1 MELFISSIYQ
11 YIYLAFVAIVTFVS
25 IGKYKRYPLEANVN
39 QESSTGAEQLLVA
52 VMTLFIGLR
61 PMNGFFV
68 DMSAYKARLQ
78 QLQGSTFFFTWD
90 TDNKIYDNFE
100 AWWGCNGFDLHLFFF
115 IIALIY
121 FGCAYIGIKRLFGR
135 YALIAF
141 IVFLGGFSTYSY
153 STNGIKAGAA
163 ASLFIMALG
172 YMDKKML
179 CAVLML
185 VSLGFHHSMI
195 MPIAAFVLTIFFKN
209 PKWYYYGWFAC
220 FMLAVFHVSYFQNL
234 FGGMADEQGQLYLT
248 ATEETTDAHMGFRPD
263 FVLYS
268 AMPVWIGYQ
277 LEMKKKMVLSSTY
290 RTLIHF
296 YLTANSIWML
306 CMYASF
312 TNRIAYL
319 SWCVYP
325 IVVIY
330 PFLDKYNR
338 DPKRFAKFRK
348 AALYHLYFTLFM
360 YVVYYGILTLGR

>member
-1 MELFISSIYQ
+1 MESFIASIYQ

-25 IGKYKRYPLEANVN
+25 IRKYKRYPIDSNVN
-39 QESSTGAEQLLVA
+39 QQSSTGAELLLVA
-52 VMTLFIGLR
+52 IMTLFIGLR
-61 PMNGFFV
+61 PISGFFV
-68 DMSAYKARLQ
+68 DMGSYNAWLKNQ
-78 QLQGSTFFFTWD
+78 QGSTFFFTWD
-90 TDNKIYDNFE
+90 TDNKIFDNFIT
-100 AWWGCNGFDLHLFFF
+100 WWGCNGFDSYLLFF
-115 IIALIY
+115 IIALMY
-121 FGCAYIGIKRLFGR
+121 FGCAYIGIRRLFGR
-135 YALIAF
+135 YALIAY
-141 IVFLGGFSTYSY
+141 IVFLAGFSTYSY

-172 YMDKKML
+172 YMDKKVL
-179 CAVLML
+179 CAALML

-195 MPIAAFVLTIFFKN
+195 MPIAAFVLTIFLKN

-220 FMLAVFHVSYFQNL
+220 FLLAVFHVSYFQNL
-234 FGGMADEQGQLYLT
+234 FGGMADEQGQLYLM

-277 LEMKKKMVLSSTY
+277 LEMKKKMVLSSTC

-319 SWCVYP
+319 SWFVYP
-325 IVVIY
+325 IVIIY
-330 PFLDKYNR
+330 PFLDKNNR
-338 DPKRFAKFRK
+338 DAKRFVKFRK
-348 AALYHLYFTLFM
+348 AVLYHLYFTLFM
-360 YVVYYGILTLGR
+360 CVVYYGLLSLGR